1 MYDYFIW
8 NQMVLPVFMFVDKLR
23 FHVPTKIFISFDDPN
38 NWLISISEFLDDG
51 TLLSVSG
58 FPFGKSMKSSR
69 SADSILP
76 TDADRGLE

>member
-1 MYDYFIW
+1 
-8 NQMVLPVFMFVDKLR
+8 
-23 FHVPTKIFISFDDPN
+23 
-38 NWLISISEFLDDG
+38 LISISEFLDDG

-76 TDADRGLE
+76 TDADRGLDLMLLVLFGLSSSSELELDKFAFLSSRIC